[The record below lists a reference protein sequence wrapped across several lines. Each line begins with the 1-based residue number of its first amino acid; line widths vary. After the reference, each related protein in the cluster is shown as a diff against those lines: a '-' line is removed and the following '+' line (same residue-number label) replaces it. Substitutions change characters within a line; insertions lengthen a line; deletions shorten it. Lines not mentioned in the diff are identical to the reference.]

1 MGKVQA
7 AADDP
12 EAVARIGEKPAGSL
26 SPFLWPAVIKRASN
40 DPKPGGPMF
49 AGLIPA
55 GPRVG
60 RVGATELLQR
70 HRVIVSTSFGIGNA
84 GIHGRTVS
92 TELRRGSR
100 IYPPWC
106 GASGIIFPSPHSNT
120 RIIKVTRG
128 ASCSAARGL
137 ASLRI
142 NYDGRATY

>member
-26 SPFLWPAVIKRASN
+26 SPFLWRAVIKRASN

-60 RVGATELLQR
+60 RVGR
-70 HRVIVSTSFGIGNA
+70 PNSFSG
-84 GIHGRTVS
+84 TVS
-92 TELRRGSR
+92 LLAPVLGSVMPEFTGGLLAPNCAAGPEYTRPGAVPPELFSLV
-100 IYPPWC
+100 P
-106 GASGIIFPSPHSNT
+106 FQHSD
-120 RIIKVTRG
+120 
-128 ASCSAARGL
+128 
-137 ASLRI
+137 
-142 NYDGRATY
+142 Y